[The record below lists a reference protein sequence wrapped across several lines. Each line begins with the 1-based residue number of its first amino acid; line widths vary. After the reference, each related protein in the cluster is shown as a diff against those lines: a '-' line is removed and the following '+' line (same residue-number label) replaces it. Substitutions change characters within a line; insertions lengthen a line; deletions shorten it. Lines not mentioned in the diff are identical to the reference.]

1 LHIPQSTYAVAEH
14 TPEMPSTIQTF
25 LLRPGA
31 FFEQRRDRLN
41 GYRGGGLALGI
52 AVVVTIV
59 LGVALRLFA
68 DQFTGTVERDNPARP
83 PDQMCEDGGVGGIT
97 VSGCDEPVTQTVE
110 VGSFI
115 WDYATRAL
123 PRLFFGF
130 IIAWIGLIVGLYVG
144 AKLAGG
150 SGQFGETV
158 EITAWGLL
166 PSVIGVAAGGTALV
180 LFAASIDLSAS
191 SPELLLEQV
200 RSLQNG
206 LSGLVF
212 LVIQVG
218 TAAWQAYVWAGGLRV
233 VHEISRYAAVAI
245 AVIAATL
252 PVIAS

>member
-1 LHIPQSTYAVAEH
+1 MAEH
-14 TPEMPSTIQTF
+14 TPEMPSIIRTF

-41 GYRGGGLALGI
+41 GLRGGGLALGI

-83 PDQMCEDGGVGGIT
+83 PEQLCEDGGVGGIT
-97 VSGCDEPVTQTVE
+97 VSGCDEPATQTVE

-123 PRLFFGF
+123 PRLFFGL
-130 IIAWIGLIVGLYVG
+130 IIAWIGLMIGLYVG

-150 SGQFGETV
+150 SGRFGETA

-166 PSVIGVAAGGTALV
+166 PSVVGVAAGGAALV
-180 LFAASIDLSAS
+180 FFAATTDLSAS

-200 RSLQNG
+200 RRLQNG

-212 LVIQVG
+212 LAIQVG